1 MAARGV
7 DGHGFGGGS
16 SGGDGSGGDGSGGDR
31 ANGGAAPAASWS
43 AGAGTAGEG
52 WAEAVATFR
61 RHLLTERNR
70 SPETVRAYC
79 ADLASL
85 RAHAARAGTPDLA
98 DLDLTML
105 RGWLAGMRAGGA
117 APATLAR
124 RASLA
129 RGFTAF
135 AARRGFL
142 AGDVAARLV
151 GTRAIRQVP
160 QVLSADAAR
169 LLLERGPALAGGAT
183 ATRVPAGVAG
193 RTGGAE
199 PRRERGRAVR
209 QALGLRDAVV
219 LELLYGSGVRV
230 SELCGMDLGDVD
242 DERRLLR
249 VHGKGDRDRNVPF
262 GVPAAGALRAW
273 RDAGRPVV
281 ATSRSGSALMLG
293 QRGGRLDPREVRRI
307 LERCAAA
314 GVVAPGLTPHGLRH
328 AAATHMLEG
337 GADLRSI
344 QEFLGHASL
353 ATTQIYT
360 HVTPERLRAAFE
372 QAHPRA

>member
-1 MAARGV
+1 VRGW
-7 DGHGFGGGS
+7 D
-16 SGGDGSGGDGSGGDR
+16 
-31 ANGGAAPAASWS
+31 
-43 AGAGTAGEG
+43 
-52 WAEAVATFR
+52 EAVTAFR
-61 RHLLTERNR
+61 RHLVTERNR
-70 SPETVRAYC
+70 SAETVRAYC

-85 RAHAARAGTPDLA
+85 RAHAARAGAPDLA
-98 DLDLTML
+98 DLDLAVL
-105 RGWLAGMRAGGA
+105 RSWLAAMRAGGA

-129 RGFTAF
+129 RGFSAF

-142 AGDVAARLV
+142 GSDVAARLV
-151 GTRAIRQVP
+151 GARAIRQIP
-160 QVLSADAAR
+160 QVLSADTAR
-169 LLLERGPALAGGAT
+169 ELLDRGPGL
-183 ATRVPAGVAG
+183 
-193 RTGGAE
+193 TGGAAGNRSSDRANGGSAAG
-199 PRRERGRAVR
+199 RRQDHDRRLR
-209 QALGLRDAVV
+209 QALALRDAVV
-219 LELLYGSGVRV
+219 LELLYGSGIRV
-230 SELCGMDLGDVD
+230 SELAGLDLADVD

-249 VHGKGDRDRNVPF
+249 VHGKGGRERTVPF
-262 GVPAAGALRAW
+262 GVPAAEALRTW
-273 RDAGRPVV
+273 RASGRPVV
-281 ATSRSGSALMLG
+281 ATARSGAALMLG

-314 GVVAPGLTPHGLRH
+314 GIVPSGLTPHGLRH